1 MNITTSAQDFEMS
14 SAIDQFVRDQLSSVL
29 KRLSEDVVAVDVFLK
44 DTNGPKG
51 GVDKHALIRVQ
62 LRNRQVIAL
71 ETKHD
76 DLYAAI
82 RIGSKRAKR
91 AVRRQLRKSQRI
103 QKLRMRDHLGDSGM
117 QTAS

>member
-14 SAIDQFVRDQLSSVL
+14 DAIDQFVREQLSTAL
-29 KRLSEDVVAVDVFLK
+29 KRLDEDVVAVDVFVK

-62 LRNRQVIAL
+62 LRNRQVLAL
-71 ETKHD
+71 ETKHE

-82 RIGSKRAKR
+82 RIGSKRTKR

-103 QKLRMRDHLGDSGM
+103 QKLRMRDHLKDSEIPA
-117 QTAS
+117 TS

>member
-1 MNITTSAQDFEMS
+1 MNITTSAQYLEMS
-14 SAIDQFVRDQLSSVL
+14 NAIDQFVRDQLSAAL
-29 KRLSEDVVAVDVFLK
+29 KRVSEDVIAVDVFVK

-82 RIGSKRAKR
+82 RIGAKR
-91 AVRRQLRKSQRI
+91 TKRVVRRQLRKSHRI
-103 QKLRMRDHLGDSGM
+103 QKLRMRDHLGDSGIP
-117 QTAS
+117 TAS

>member
-14 SAIDQFVRDQLSSVL
+14 DSIDQFVRDQLSAAL
-29 KRLSEDVVAVDVFLK
+29 KRVGEDVIAVDVFVK

-71 ETKHD
+71 ETKHE

-82 RIGSKRAKR
+82 RIGSKRTKR
-91 AVRRQLRKSQRI
+91 AVRRQLRKSHRI
-103 QKLRMRDHLGDSGM
+103 QKLRMRDHLRDSGLP
-117 QTAS
+117 TAS